1 MCDNFPRQEKTDWPL
16 ARWIKLPTRRQRRW
30 GPKDKDKD
38 AAMDQPTP
46 PPALI
51 AAIEKV
57 LTPLVRLLV
66 QHGITYPALTARLK
80 PIFVVAAEADL
91 RAGGGE
97 ATDSRISVMT
107 GVHRKDVKRL
117 RGGDRA
123 PDAAVPAKAGIGTQ
137 AIGLWCG
144 DPRYLDGDGQPLPL
158 PRRAASGPS
167 FDGLVESVSTDVRP
181 RTLLDDWLR
190 LGLVRVDDDD
200 RVHLDT
206 AAFVPREGFD
216 ELAYFF
222 GRNLHDHIAS
232 AASNLSGARAPY
244 LERAVF
250 YDGLTAESVAAIEKL
265 ARDAGSDALVAVNRE
280 TRARLAR
287 DKGRP
292 DATRRMS
299 FGVYFFDADDD
310 E

>member
-1 MCDNFPRQEKTDWPL
+1 
-16 ARWIKLPTRRQRRW
+16 
-30 GPKDKDKD
+30 
-38 AAMDQPTP
+38 MDQPTP

-66 QHGITYPALTARLK
+66 RHGITYPALSALLK
-80 PIFVVAAEADL
+80 RIFVTAAEADL
-91 RAGGGE
+91 GAGGGE

-117 RGGDRA
+117 R
-123 PDAAVPAKAGIGTQ
+123 AAGTPAEPPPALTATGTQ
-137 AIGLWCG
+137 AIGRWCG
-144 DPRYLDGDGQPLPL
+144 DPCYLDDDGRPLPL

-190 LGLVRVDDDD
+190 LGLVRIDDDD
-200 RVHLDT
+200 RIHLDT
-206 AAFVPREGFD
+206 AAFVPRKGFD

-222 GRNLHDHIAS
+222 GRNLHDHIS
-232 AASNLSGARAPY
+232 GAAANLSGARAPF
-244 LERAVF
+244 LERAVL

-265 ARDAGSDALVAVNRE
+265 AREAADDALLAVNRE
-280 TRARLAR
+280 SQSRS
-287 DKGRP
+287 DGDEGRP
-292 DATRRMS
+292 DATRRMT
-299 FGVYFFDADDD
+299 FGVYFFDTEDD